1 MILSVVVTFL
11 LAAGL
16 TPLLAAGARRRG
28 LLDVP
33 NARSS
38 HILATPRTGG
48 AAFVSA
54 FLVGIAI
61 ANAQGAL
68 THEARLVVGSATVLA
83 LLGLAD
89 DLRSLSAGVRLLV
102 QVAVAWVLVLV
113 LDWQLLPSLMPN
125 GIGAAVTVLWIVAC
139 TNAYNF
145 MDGIDGIAGG
155 QAVAAGLGWAVL
167 GFVIGSPPAAAI
179 GLLVTAAVGG
189 FLIYNRAP
197 AKVFMGD
204 AGSAFLGFLFGAMP
218 LAVGHDRPDFMIWAA
233 LLVWPFL
240 FDTGFTLIRRIR
252 RREDIFS
259 AHRSHL
265 YQRLTIAGSSH
276 SRVALLYVFLALIG
290 VAASIALALRAAG
303 AVMFAAI
310 AISLS
315 AFVLWRYVTSRE
327 ARIAGRSDSL
337 PFSN

>member
-11 LAAGL
+11 VAAGL

-38 HILATPRTGG
+38 HIVATPRTGG
-48 AAFVSA
+48 AAFVPA
-54 FLVGIAI
+54 FLVGMVIVET
-61 ANAQGAL
+61 QGAL
-68 THEARLVVGSATVLA
+68 TYEARLVVGSAAVLA

-89 DLRSLSAGVRLLV
+89 DLRSLSASARLLV
-102 QVAVAWVLVLV
+102 QAAVACALVLV
-113 LDWQLLPSLMPN
+113 LDWQLLPSLLPSWI
-125 GIGAAVTVLWIVAC
+125 GIAVTVLWIVAC

-155 QAVAAGLGWAVL
+155 QAIVAGLGWAVL

-189 FLIYNRAP
+189 FLIYNWAP
-197 AKVFMGD
+197 ARVFMGD

-218 LAVGHDRPDFMIWAA
+218 LAVGEDGPGSMIWAA

-240 FDTGFTLIRRIR
+240 FDTGFTLVRRIR

-276 SRVALLYVFLALIG
+276 SSVAMLYVILALIG
-290 VAASIALALRAAG
+290 VVASIALALHTAG
-303 AVMFAAI
+303 AATFAAI
-310 AISLS
+310 AVPLA
-315 AFVLWRYVTSRE
+315 AFFLWRYVTSRE
-327 ARIAGRSDSL
+327 AHVAGRSHSF
-337 PFSN
+337 PFSS